1 MSGERSTSLTA
12 SQSCSGFVCKR
23 ALAKTD
29 RFIQRFC
36 QLHRVGSHCLES
48 IPVPVLYFCKFIW
61 EFAMADPA
69 DCKHL
74 RTQLIA
80 KDADAQYVECLD
92 CGAIL
97 EADELGPDKS
107 GFDASLSDA

>member
-1 MSGERSTSLTA
+1 
-12 SQSCSGFVCKR
+12 
-23 ALAKTD
+23 
-29 RFIQRFC
+29 
-36 QLHRVGSHCLES
+36 
-48 IPVPVLYFCKFIW
+48 
-61 EFAMADPA
+61 MADPV

-107 GFDASLSDA
+107 GFDESLNDA